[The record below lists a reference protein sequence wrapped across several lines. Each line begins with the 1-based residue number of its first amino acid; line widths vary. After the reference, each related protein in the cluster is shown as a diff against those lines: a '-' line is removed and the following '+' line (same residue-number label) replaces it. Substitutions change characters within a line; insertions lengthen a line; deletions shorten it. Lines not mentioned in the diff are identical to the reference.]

1 MRKLC
6 HVLRQVY
13 LRLKTR
19 LARPYA
25 TRIVQD
31 ALPKKLNR
39 KTLYVVEDDG
49 FEEQAAIVC
58 PCGCGA
64 VLHLNL
70 LTDERPCWRVT
81 RHGDG
86 TATLQPSVWRQKGCM
101 SHFRFRRG
109 RIEWCGGIGSNCAWN

>member
-1 MRKLC
+1 MRR
-6 HVLRQVY
+6 LREALRRAY
-13 LRLKTR
+13 LRLKAW
-19 LARPYA
+19 LARPYV
-25 TRIVQD
+25 TRIVQEV
-31 ALPKKLNR
+31 LPKKLKR

-49 FEEQAAIVC
+49 FEEQAAMVC

-64 VLHLNL
+64 VLQLNL

-101 SHFRFRRG
+101 SHFWFRRG
-109 RIEWCGGIGSNCAWN
+109 QIEWCGGIERR

>member
-1 MRKLC
+1 MMRR
-6 HVLRQVY
+6 LREALRGVY
-13 LRLKTR
+13 LRLKNR
-19 LARPYA
+19 LTRPYA
-25 TRIVQD
+25 TRIVRE
-31 ALPKKLNR
+31 ALPKKLKR

-49 FEEQAAIVC
+49 FEEQAAMLC

-86 TATLQPSVWRQKGCM
+86 TATLQPSVWRGKGCM
-101 SHFRFRRG
+101 SHFWFRRG
-109 RIEWCGGIGSNCAWN
+109 RIEWCDGIER